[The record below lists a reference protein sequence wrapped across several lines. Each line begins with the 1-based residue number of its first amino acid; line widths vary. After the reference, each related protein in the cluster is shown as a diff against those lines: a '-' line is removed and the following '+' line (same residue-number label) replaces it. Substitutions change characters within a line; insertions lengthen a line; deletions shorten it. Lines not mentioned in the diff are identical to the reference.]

1 MNGLC
6 ELIEMFLLLLQI
18 LQERRIY
25 KMNII
30 YADYNMN
37 ASTQAGMP
45 VLNTVLSTEDS
56 TFVSIP

>member
-1 MNGLC
+1 
-6 ELIEMFLLLLQI
+6 
-18 LQERRIY
+18 
-25 KMNII
+25 MNII